1 MEQQAKQELE
11 MLESLYPDR
20 FQYLKLDLKSFISHD
35 HLSAPSSFHSSKIDT
50 QESTSLDQ
58 RKRKRKKKRTA
69 NEDSECSD
77 QHEECYWSVKKKKK
91 KDRVDLVLER
101 AEACL
106 RKIRQFKA
114 SLLCSNS

>member
-35 HLSAPSSFHSSKIDT
+35 HLSKTCSFHSSMVDT

-58 RKRKRKKKRTA
+58 RKRKKKRTA
-69 NEDSECSD
+69 NEDSEHSD
-77 QHEECYWSVKKKKK
+77 QHDECYWSVKKKKK